1 MTRTRPF
8 ARRWRCEP
16 MLSLI
21 VARGA
26 NGAIGK
32 DGDIP
37 WSVPEDLKFFQR
49 ETMGGAIIMG
59 RRTWESLPVRPLARR
74 MNIVVSRDTGLAEH
88 VCASVE
94 AAVAMAYAAGYA
106 RVYGIGGE
114 RIYRA
119 LMPVA
124 DRLLVTEVDVRVPD
138 ADAFFPDFDAADWRD
153 LGALELRAT
162 GPRAVVRELL
172 RRIG

>member
-1 MTRTRPF
+1 
-8 ARRWRCEP
+8 

-26 NGAIGK
+26 NGAIGR

-59 RRTWESLPVRPLARR
+59 RRTWESLPVKPLARR
-74 MNIVVSRDTGLAEH
+74 MNIVVTRDLGLAEH
-88 VCASVE
+88 VVADPAE
-94 AAVAMAYAAGYA
+94 AVAAAHAAGYR

-114 RIYRA
+114 GIYRA
-119 LMPVA
+119 LLPVA
-124 DRLLVTEVDVRVPD
+124 DRLLVTEVDVEVEG
-138 ADAFFPDFDAADWRD
+138 ADAFFPAFEEAEWRE
-153 LGALELRAT
+153 LGRLELGGD
-162 GPRAVVRELL
+162 GPGAVVRELV
-172 RRIG
+172 RR